1 MIDPD
6 SPNWERAVLERLA
19 LKAIDEQRRDRHW
32 RILFRLL
39 WLTLLFLVFAA
50 FMGWIGRG
58 EEKPHFS
65 GKHTALV
72 ELKGVISPEGK
83 ASSDRIM
90 SALNAAFK
98 DRNTLAVVLRI
109 NSPGGSPVQAG
120 VINDEMRRLRLKYP
134 EIPLYAVVADVAAS
148 GAYYVAVAADRIY
161 VDKAS
166 IVGSIGV
173 IMDGF
178 GFTGA
183 MDKLGIDRRVITS
196 GENKAFLDPYSPA
209 NAQQQE
215 FARKM
220 LEEIHQQFIKVVRAG
235 RGKRLKENPEMFS
248 GLAWSGERS
257 LELGL
262 ADALGSL
269 DYVAREVVKAEH
281 VVDFTLEE
289 NYLEAFS
296 RRLGA
301 SAGETVGRALAGI
314 LAGTGG
320 PIR

>member
-6 SPNWERAVLERLA
+6 SPNWERAVLEKLA

-72 ELKGVISPEGK
+72 ELKGVIAPEGK

-134 EIPLYAVVADVAAS
+134 EIPLYAVVSDVAAS

-166 IVGSIGV
+166 IVGSIGA

-183 MDKLGIDRRVITS
+183 MDKLGIDRRVITA
-196 GENKAFLDPYSPA
+196 GENKAFLDPYAPA
-209 NAQQQE
+209 NPQQQE

-220 LEEIHQQFIKVVRAG
+220 LEEIHQQFITVVRAG
-235 RGKRLKENPEMFS
+235 RGKRLKESPEMFS
-248 GLAWSGERS
+248 GLVWSGERS

-281 VVDFTLEE
+281 VVDFTPEE

-296 RRLGA
+296 RRLGT

-314 LAGTGG
+314 FAGTGS